1 MRGKHAHE
9 ESALIAIL
17 IIVVI
22 GVIDIFV
29 SVADGH
35 PAKIFGYFGLFIV
48 LYLVAR
54 IFRDR
59 AWK

>member
-1 MRGKHAHE
+1 MRGRHAHE
-9 ESALIAIL
+9 ESALVAIL

-22 GVIDIFV
+22 GVIDVFV
-29 SVADGH
+29 NISDGH
-35 PAKIFGYFGLFIV
+35 PAKIFVYFGLFTV